1 VRKSGEVT
9 NLATHREGAADASQS
24 LELSSDERW
33 PFHDEDE
40 IAAVTQVLRS
50 SRVNQWTGPEVIA
63 FEQACAER
71 FGGGRGIALAN
82 GSVALELA
90 LRAFGVGPG
99 DEVIVSPRS
108 FVASASCAM
117 LVGATPVFADVDPA
131 SGNITAETVANVLTE
146 RTRAIIPVHLAG
158 WPADVPAMMELVRGR
173 NAKVIEDC
181 AQAHGAEIYG
191 TSVGAFGDAAAFSFC
206 QDKIISTGGEGG
218 LLTIKD
224 DAAWEWAWSFKDHG
238 KDYAR
243 STTPNRDAGSF
254 RWVHD
259 RVGTNWRLTG
269 PQAALGLVQLEKLDG
284 WRAVRTRNAQI
295 WSAAL
300 ARVSGL
306 RVPLPASNSL
316 RHAFYKLNRASL
328 RNPAAFGGCG
338 SARIFRRLLR
348 NLPRKGVCRSGG
360 FRLPRFALAWRQEPH
375 GRGPSDLEAGPARA
389 SRQSP
394 LRDRNGRSGKGLA
407 SDVPFLDQVPSR
419 AQPLEEA
426 FDPRPL

>member
-1 VRKSGEVT
+1 MRKSGEVT

-316 RHAFYKLNRASL
+316 RHAFYKLNFYVDRGSDEEATVL
-328 RNPAAFGGCG
+328 RSEILQRSAAAGLRVFSGGCSEIYREKAFADLAVFDCPVSRSLG
-338 SARIFRRLLR
+338 ARSLMVEVHPTLRPDLLELRANRLSEIAMDVL
-348 NLPRKGVCRSGG
+348 
-360 FRLPRFALAWRQEPH
+360 
-375 GRGPSDLEAGPARA
+375 
-389 SRQSP
+389 
-394 LRDRNGRSGKGLA
+394 GKA
-407 SDVPFLDQVPSR
+407 
-419 AQPLEEA
+419 
-426 FDPRPL
+426 